1 MVPNLKANEI
11 QLEWQYGGTTCHGR
25 FVPAPNVMVLQFTLK
40 TAVITATYR
49 IVDANS
55 TDSFGWRL
63 ALRRHLTTPAAP
75 LSDVR
80 MEPVMAVCIV
90 EVEEK
95 KEPTIQYGNMYRLD
109 PASYTSPSD

>member
-1 MVPNLKANEI
+1 MPTV
-11 QLEWQYGGTTCHGR
+11 R
-25 FVPAPNVMVLQFTLK
+25 
-40 TAVITATYR
+40 TAVAGA
-49 IVDANS
+49 V
-55 TDSFGWRL
+55 
-63 ALRRHLTTPAAP
+63 ALPRCLTSPAAP
-75 LSDVR
+75 LAAAW